1 MKKLL
6 LVFGL
11 ISSAAFAQD
20 CSKIFIS
27 EYVEGWGNNKALE
40 IYNPTNTTI
49 NLSEYFVA
57 RYSNGSSTA
66 TVANAIQLSGTIA
79 PYDVL
84 VAALD
89 KRVDTAT
96 GQEAPIWDSLE
107 VRADIFLCP
116 DYNVSNTF
124 YWNGNDAVLLAK
136 GNLSGKPANTLINAA
151 NIPNFAIIDVFGKIG
166 ENPADATGS
175 SAGNAGAWS
184 TQFPYNA
191 GTGVLITQ
199 DHSMIRKSTILAG
212 VTTNPSFFNGLAEY
226 DTIPAVTILTDVNGD
241 TIMGGSGNPI
251 LFGNWF
257 TLGSHDC
264 NCTPLSVDE
273 VKQVEM
279 SIYPNPTNDGVIYVK
294 NATEIK
300 SVSIYNSLGQLVQS
314 FNTNAATNLT
324 LKLGDNR
331 GVYIVRFNQTDG
343 NSITKRVVVK

>member
-27 EYVEGWGNNKALE
+27 EYVEGWSNNKSLE

-49 NLSEYFVA
+49 NLSEYFVT

-66 TVANAIQLSGTIA
+66 TVKNSIQLSGTIA
-79 PYDVL
+79 PYDVI
-84 VAALD
+84 VATLD

-107 VRADIFLCP
+107 ARSNIFLSP
-116 DYNVSNTF
+116 DYDISDAF

-136 GNLSGKPANTLINAA
+136 GNLTGLPPTTLISAA
-151 NIPNFAIIDVFGKIG
+151 NVPSFAIIDVFGKIG

-175 SAGNAGAWS
+175 SAGNQGAWS
-184 TQFPYNA
+184 TQFPYSS
-191 GTGVLITQ
+191 GLGELITQ
-199 DHSMIRKSTILAG
+199 DHSMIRKSTVLKG
-212 VTTNPSFFNGLAEY
+212 VTVNPSFFNGLAEY
-226 DTIPAVTILTDVNGD
+226 DTIPAVTYLTDSNGD
-241 TIMGGSGNPI
+241 TLVGGSGNPI
-251 LFGNWF
+251 QFGNWF
-257 TLGSHDC
+257 TLGSHNC

-279 SIYPNPTNDGVIYVK
+279 SIYPNPTNDGIIYVK
-294 NATEIK
+294 NASEVK

-314 FNTNAATNLT
+314 FNTNAAANLT
-324 LKLGDNR
+324 LKLGENR
-331 GVYIVRFNQTDG
+331 GVYIVRFNQNDG